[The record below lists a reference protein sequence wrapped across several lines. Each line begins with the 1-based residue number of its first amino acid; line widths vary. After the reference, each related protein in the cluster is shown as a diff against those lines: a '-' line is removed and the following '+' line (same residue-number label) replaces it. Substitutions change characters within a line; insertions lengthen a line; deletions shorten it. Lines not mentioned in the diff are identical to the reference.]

1 MSTCTTCGGMRQV
14 LDRVHDQSGHPNKF
28 VSRECPDCKNT
39 PPKSTLEAMFV
50 NAQRTLDAS
59 RANASGKS
67 RDGQYASMISQ
78 TQEIARRRK
87 DLFAQSEHW
96 RVQAKNAVGKDNV
109 DRCQQMQRRYWAEAE
124 ALFQDYDRVA
134 SQIVSI
140 YGQGNH
146 NFDGS

>member
-1 MSTCTTCGGMRQV
+1 MTTCSTCGGMRQV
-14 LDRVHDQSGHPNKF
+14 WNRVDDQSGHPNKF
-28 VSRECPDCKNT
+28 VSRECPDCKYNS
-39 PPKSTLEAMFV
+39 PKSSLDAMFV

-59 RANASGKS
+59 RANASGKA

-78 TQEIARRRK
+78 TQEIARRRI
-87 DLFAQSEHW
+87 DLSAQSEYW
-96 RVQAKNAVGKDNV
+96 RAQAKNAVGKDNV
-109 DRCQQMQRRYWAEAE
+109 DHCQQQQRRYWAEAE
-124 ALFQDYDRVA
+124 ALFQEYDRVV